1 MQDLWRLS
9 ATDIAA
15 LIRSKKVSAKEAAHG
30 RAGAARCGQP
40 HDQRRGRSSAG
51 GGAGAG
57 RGRSMRRSRAARRS
71 VRWRACRSPS
81 RSISIS
87 RGSPPPTASRLQRD
101 VIAQSNSPVIDNLR
115 KAGAVIL
122 GRTNCPA
129 FSYRWFTTNLIH
141 GDTKNPRDPGIT
153 PGGSSGGAG
162 AAVAAGIGHI
172 AHGTDIA
179 GSIRYPAYA
188 CGVHGLRPTVG
199 RIAAFNAAL
208 PERTIGPQISAVSGP
223 LARTIGDLRIALAAM
238 SGKDVRDPWWVP
250 APLEGPAMP
259 KRAALCLQPDGL
271 ETSAEVK
278 AAVADAGKRLERAG
292 WMVEE
297 VATPPLREA
306 ADLQTKLWLG
316 DGYEAQLAAAEREG
330 DPGALACLRGNRAK
344 VFPFDAAAFSKALT
358 RRATLTRE
366 WLQFFETYSVLL
378 IPVSGELPFPD
389 GLDMRDEASFARVW
403 RAQLTQI
410 AIPFMGLP
418 ALTVSTGLVGRV
430 PVGVQVVSG
439 RLPRGSLLARGRGDR
454 GGRNAGRADRSRPV
468 VFEAKEHD
476 GWHQRF
482 HGKVACRRGRIPEA
496 VRGSGAPDRQHRER
510 LRVHAAIQRPRGA
523 APGTLPARLFGARI
537 SLQPVRRPGTRRR
550 QGDRTVLR
558 QQLCRHLSDVR
569 QDRRQRR
576 QCASAVSIFEERKIR
591 AARLVDQM
599 EFHQI
604 PGRSFGQGGGAA
616 CADRHAGR
624 SDKKEIEALL

>member
-1 MQDLWRLS
+1 MEDLWRLS
-9 ATDIAA
+9 AADIAA
-15 LIRSKKVSAKEAAHG
+15 MIRSKKVSAREAA
-30 RAGAARCGQP
+30 AAALARLDAVNPAINAVIDHRPEDVLKQAAAV
-40 HDQRRGRSSAG
+40 DA
-51 GGAGAG
+51 AIG
-57 RGRSMRRSRAARRS
+57 RGEDPGTLAGVPVTVKVNIDQAGF
-71 VRWRACRSPS
+71 ATTN
-81 RSISIS
+81 
-87 RGSPPPTASRLQRD
+87 GLKLQRD
-101 VIAQSNSPVIDNLR
+101 VIAKTNSPVIDNLR

-129 FSYRWFTTNLIH
+129 FSYRWFTTNLVH
-141 GDTKNPRDPGIT
+141 GDTRNPRDPGVT

-199 RIAAFNAAL
+199 RIAAFNASL
-208 PERTIGPQISAVSGP
+208 PERTIGPQITAVSGP

-259 KRAALCLQPDGL
+259 KRAALCLAPDGL
-271 ETSAEVK
+271 ETVAEVK

-292 WMVEE
+292 WVVEQVE
-297 VATPPLREA
+297 TPPLREA
-306 ADLQTKLWLG
+306 AELQTRLWLG

-366 WLQFFETYSVLL
+366 WLQFFESYPVLL
-378 IPVSGELPFPD
+378 MPVSGELPFPD

-418 ALTVSTGLVGRV
+418 GLTVSTGLVGKV

-439 RLPRGSLLARGRGDR
+439 RYREDLCLLAG
-454 GGRNAGRADRSRPV
+454 
-468 VFEAKEHD
+468 EA
-476 GWHQRF
+476 
-482 HGKVACRRGRIPEA
+482 
-496 VRGSGAPDRQHRER
+496 
-510 LRVHAAIQRPRGA
+510 
-523 APGTLPARLFGARI
+523 
-537 SLQPVRRPGTRRR
+537 
-550 QGDRTVLR
+550 
-558 QQLCRHLSDVR
+558 
-569 QDRRQRR
+569 
-576 QCASAVSIFEERKIR
+576 
-591 AARLVDQM
+591 
-599 EFHQI
+599 
-604 PGRSFGQGGGAA
+604 
-616 CADRHAGR
+616 
-624 SDKKEIEALL
+624 IEAGGTPPSPIDPVS